1 MWRGPPIRHR
11 RTMTRLLRIALPL
24 VVSAVA
30 LAACGGSSSTPHVA
44 AASSQPGQRTAA
56 AGGHSTAPPSVTQLI
71 HTTAQCL
78 REHGV
83 PNFPD
88 PVVDTHGNLQYDD
101 QLIKSLPAA
110 VAQSAEQACQSQINA
125 AESAVPAAQPAATPQ
140 EIQQATQFAQC
151 MRQHGWPNF
160 PDPDSHA
167 RFELSNPNDGPASKR
182 DPSFQ
187 ACRAELAPRAQ

>member
-1 MWRGPPIRHR
+1 MSPAPPIRHR
-11 RTMTRLLRIALPL
+11 HSMTRLLRAALPL
-24 VVSAVA
+24 VVSVVA

-44 AASSQPGQRTAA
+44 AASSPSGPAGAA
-56 AGGHSTAPPSVTQLI
+56 RHSSAPPSLTQLL
-71 HTTAQCL
+71 HSAAQCV
-78 REHGV
+78 RAHGI

-88 PVVDTHGNLQYDD
+88 PVVDTHGNVQYDD
-101 QLIKSLPAA
+101 QLIKNLPVA
-110 VAQSAEQACQSQINA
+110 VTQNAEHACASQINA
-125 AESAVPAAQPAATPQ
+125 AQSAAAPVQPAATPQ

-167 RFELSNPNDGPASKR
+167 RFQLSNPNDGPATKN

-187 ACRAELAPRAQ
+187 ACRTELAPRGQ